1 MQMSGQSG
9 CAWVH
14 LAGLSWLSCGSA
26 TLIPE
31 RLAFLAIAMSLTL
44 NKCLKKP
51 NSTGEESLTFP
62 MSRQSSEEE
71 AEARPVWD
79 GLLLKWVLG
88 WANASAPNQEPFVFR
103 TRVWVLVVQEWS
115 DIWIREYKQCVKA
128 QRSMIRSKACLYI
141 IQTWA
146 YFATTT
152 LYYSDP
158 SPGHEIQKLCVTKH
172 TGWQTD
178 ACHPQCFHAFQSHI

>member
-31 RLAFLAIAMSLTL
+31 RLPFLAIEMSLTL
-44 NKCLKKP
+44 NKCLKNP
-51 NSTGEESLTFP
+51 NSAGKESLTFP

-79 GLLLKWVLG
+79 GLQWNGVGVSKCVRTD
-88 WANASAPNQEPFVFR
+88 QEPFVFVR
-103 TRVWVLVVQEWS
+103 VYVCSCSRVIRYLNKKIKTTCQSTKIDDMVKSLFIHNTNLSTLSNQNTLLLQSITRPQNTETLCNQAYQLAN
-115 DIWIREYKQCVKA
+115 R
-128 QRSMIRSKACLYI
+128 CL
-141 IQTWA
+141 
-146 YFATTT
+146 
-152 LYYSDP
+152 
-158 SPGHEIQKLCVTKH
+158 SPTCL
-172 TGWQTD
+172 
-178 ACHPQCFHAFQSHI
+178 HAFQSHN